1 MPPSVTEIR
10 SMVARSSSAHVAPG
24 LNAPQFPQ
32 DGGELVTQG
41 LVDPGIALHHHGPV
55 VRAAG

>member
-1 MPPSVTEIR
+1 
-10 SMVARSSSAHVAPG
+10 MVASSSSAHAAPG
-24 LNAPQFPQ
+24 LNAPQFAQ

-55 VRAAG
+55 TGAAG

>member
-1 MPPSVTEIR
+1 
-10 SMVARSSSAHVAPG
+10 MVARSSSAHVAPG

-55 VRAAG
+55 YRSRRVM